1 VVAIAL
7 FAATA
12 AQAAPSSIET
22 GFFDPNASAGGAG
35 VAYSWLEPGPALARV
50 RKAGASIVRIPVL
63 WGRIDGSA
71 PGGSGDNWFALDQ
84 VVEAARARHM
94 KILFTIYNG
103 PSWAGGRNGNRPDLL
118 AAFAVRA
125 STRYPDVRLWQV
137 WNEPNN
143 QHFLQR
149 PNRVEKYRAMVNQV
163 AAVLRPRN
171 PQNLIVAGGSSPFG
185 HPEIGNGGATPP
197 MTFMRQLL
205 TQPTHFDIWAHHP
218 YTRGGP
224 TKQAVRRNDASIGD
238 LSQMRRILVRAVR
251 GGKVIHRVGVR
262 FWVTEF
268 LWDSKGP
275 DPCGVP
281 LALHARWTAEAVYRM
296 WRAGVTAVMWSQ
308 LRDYPFVRSS
318 PGSPGIPYQG
328 GLYRWGGQGKFGRA
342 KPALKAF
349 RFPFV
354 ALRRPGGAYVWG
366 RTKGGAPGRVLVQ
379 RRTSGGWR
387 TIARIRTNRHGL
399 FQRRLFKP
407 LGTRSVLRAK
417 KAAGGPASLPFS
429 LRVPRAPNPLPQPLG
444 C

>member
-1 VVAIAL
+1 VA
-7 FAATA
+7 
-12 AQAAPSSIET
+12 P
-22 GFFDPNASAGGAG
+22 P
-35 VAYSWLEPGPALARV
+35 PPA
-50 RKAGASIVRIPVL
+50 
-63 WGRIDGSA
+63 
-71 PGGSGDNWFALDQ
+71 
-84 VVEAARARHM
+84 AAR
-94 KILFTIYNG
+94 
-103 PSWAGGRNGNRPDLL
+103 GGRPPHGDRPDLL

-125 STRYPDVRLWQV
+125 ARRYPDVRLWQV

-163 AAVLRPRN
+163 AAVLRPLN
-171 PQNLIVAGGSSPFG
+171 PGNLIVAGASSPFG
-185 HPEIGNGGATPP
+185 HPEIGSGGATPP

-205 TQPTHFDIWAHHP
+205 SQPTSFDIWAHHP

-224 TKQAVRRNDASIGD
+224 TTHAARRNDASIGD
-238 LSQMRRILVRAVR
+238 LSQMRRILMRAVR
-251 GGKVIHRVGVR
+251 SGKVNHRAKIR

-281 LALHARWTAEAVYRM
+281 LALHGRWTAEAVYRM
-296 WRAGVTAVMWSQ
+296 WKAGVTLVTWSQ

-318 PGSPGIPYQG
+318 PENPGIPYQG

-354 ALRRPGGAYVWG
+354 AFRRPGGAYVWG
-366 RTKGGAPGRVLVQ
+366 RTMRGTPGRVLVQ
-379 RRTSGGWR
+379 RRTSGGWK
-387 TIARIRTNRHGL
+387 TVVRIRTNRHGL
-399 FQRRLFKP
+399 FQRRLFKQ
-407 LGTRSVLRAK
+407 LGPKSVLRARK
-417 KAAGGPASLPFS
+417 TTGGPASLPFA
-429 LRVPRAPNPLPQPLG
+429 LRVPRAPNPPSQPLG